1 MFPKSCPLSWWNS
14 LFGSFNE
21 NRFGAQLSVIHTI
34 IRYLYDSLSRLF
46 EQIGEHFTGL
56 TFAAMTLDAPSFP
69 PKSGPLLRMGCCCK
83 F

>member
-1 MFPKSCPLSWWNS
+1 MFHRVVTCLAGIHCLARLMRIASEHNLV
-14 LFGSFNE
+14 
-21 NRFGAQLSVIHTI
+21 VIHTI

-56 TFAAMTLDAPSFP
+56 TFAAMTSDAPSFP